1 MFLIHLS
8 LPFPTNSRT
17 FIVVSLWCP
26 GAFLVTPERYAK
38 HIYCYGAALFRG
50 DICIVILT
58 NAGLGAKIKSIQN
71 QKERSMSVR
80 PKIMTVFDVDDFT
93 AYGLLRQLEVKL
105 DPIAFKWMLVG
116 NSRRRFLNES
126 S

>member
-1 MFLIHLS
+1 
-8 LPFPTNSRT
+8 
-17 FIVVSLWCP
+17 
-26 GAFLVTPERYAK
+26 
-38 HIYCYGAALFRG
+38 
-50 DICIVILT
+50 
-58 NAGLGAKIKSIQN
+58 
-71 QKERSMSVR
+71 
-80 PKIMTVFDVDDFT
+80 VFDVDDFT